1 MKSSQTEN
9 EQNTLKVFSN
19 CSNKLKSSS
28 LSSDCPKSRQT
39 SNTYDNYNRYNDPYN
54 LVPISKQNSLG
65 LSISTNKKAFAS
77 GEIINITI
85 INTGNQ
91 PLSVSGPDTNLKIR
105 NLNTDQTYSP
115 SSMLVKLVLD
125 SGGSKRFAWNQL
137 NATGMRMES
146 ANYSASVSLGLL
158 NANATFSKSLN

>member
-1 MKSSQTEN
+1 M
-9 EQNTLKVFSN
+9 
-19 CSNKLKSSS
+19 
-28 LSSDCPKSRQT
+28 SSDCPKYRQT

-65 LSISTNKKAFAS
+65 LSTNKKAFAP

-91 PLSVSGPDTNLKIR
+91 PLSFSGPDTNLKIR

-137 NATGMRMES
+137 NATGMRVES
-146 ANYSASVSLGLL
+146 ANYSASVSLDI
-158 NANATFSKSLN
+158 ANQASNIKFNNLHEPSNCR